1 MGKEKYVSPI
11 TEEVEHKDTKFIKVS
26 QDDLNSMQE
35 ALNTANKTIKDLDE
49 KSQGNYEKYVRALAD
64 YQNLKRISDEKIAN
78 SKRDGKIS
86 VFKDLLS
93 VLDNF
98 EKAIAI
104 GEVTDGIMLI
114 YNGLKSI
121 FNSNNIEVIDP
132 KEGDIFDD
140 SIHEAIA
147 AIPGENKNTIV
158 YTQSKGY
165 KMNDII
171 LRYAKVAVYV

>member
-1 MGKEKYVSPI
+1 MGKEKYVPPV
-11 TEEVEHKDTKFIKVS
+11 TEKVKMVS
-26 QDDLNSMQE
+26 SELLESMQT
-35 ALNTANKTIKDLDE
+35 ALQTATNTINNLKETSI
-49 KSQGNYEKYVRALAD
+49 SNNEKYLRALAD

-86 VFKDLLS
+86 VFKDLLP

-98 EKAIAI
+98 EKAIEI

-140 SIHEAIA
+140 SIYEAVA

-165 KMNDII
+165 KMNDVI
-171 LRYAKVAVYV
+171 LRYAKVGVYV